1 MGSRSHPPKTTNY
14 LIFVFVQKNETDNT
28 SYLSQMCESA
38 PTMYRFFAL
47 QRYDYFH
54 FAKDNR
60 ATFFDHE
67 ASSHTHREPPSHMR
81 LFSFSLLK
89 S

>member
-14 LIFVFVQKNETDNT
+14 LIFVFVQKTKQIT
-28 SYLSQMCESA
+28 LRI
-38 PTMYRFFAL
+38 YRRCASLPRLCIGFFAL

-67 ASSHTHREPPSHMR
+67 ASSHTHREPPSQMR
-81 LFSFSLLK
+81 LFSFNRLK